1 MRDFNDR
8 YMRDIVARD
17 RKDITLPKLY
27 MDKSVLPA
35 IASKAVSEVTVEDV
49 RAIIWQK
56 KDHGRDAAAGTVHGV
71 LKRMF
76 DCAMTCGIIATNPAL
91 AHADE
96 ACASRSEPRS
106 CIESD
111 EIRQFL
117 QAAMQSNIR
126 RQFKLAL
133 HLFLLTLVRKSELF
147 HAKWKDVDFVH
158 AEWHIPME
166 NSKTGKPHIV
176 SYLPRPSP
184 PFVNYIA
191 WQETVSRS
199 CQGVAAS
206 QNHSPTTL

>member
-76 DCAMTCGIIATNPAL
+76 DCAMTCGIIATPART
-91 AHADE
+91 
-96 ACASRSEPRS
+96 CR
-106 CIESD
+106 
-111 EIRQFL
+111 
-117 QAAMQSNIR
+117 
-126 RQFKLAL
+126 
-133 HLFLLTLVRKSELF
+133 
-147 HAKWKDVDFVH
+147 
-158 AEWHIPME
+158 
-166 NSKTGKPHIV
+166 
-176 SYLPRPSP
+176 
-184 PFVNYIA
+184 
-191 WQETVSRS
+191 
-199 CQGVAAS
+199 
-206 QNHSPTTL
+206 

>member
-17 RKDITLPKLY
+17 RSDITLPKLY

-76 DCAMTCGIIATNPAL
+76 DCAMTCGIIATNLLSHMPMRHVHRAQ
-91 AHADE
+91 
-96 ACASRSEPRS
+96 SRDRVLSP
-106 CIESD
+106 D

-126 RQFKLAL
+126 RQ
-133 HLFLLTLVRKSELF
+133 S
-147 HAKWKDVDFVH
+147 
-158 AEWHIPME
+158 
-166 NSKTGKPHIV
+166 S
-176 SYLPRPSP
+176 
-184 PFVNYIA
+184 
-191 WQETVSRS
+191 
-199 CQGVAAS
+199 
-206 QNHSPTTL
+206 